1 MSFLNSIINNSKKF
15 EDPFEHWELNKPLT
29 NEALE
34 EIANAAT
41 SPKVYQLYIH
51 GDWDW
56 TKDMLDRAKSAGYKA
71 ICITVDTASYSNR
84 ERPLLSR
91 WVPMSQRTPPDPVW
105 QASVTW
111 DTIERIRQ
119 YVGLP
124 LLVKGIGTGEDASI
138 AIQHGVDVIWVSN
151 HGGRQL
157 DHGLGTLDVLP
168 EVVESVD
175 GKCEIVLDGG
185 VQRGTDVIKALCLG
199 ANAVAI
205 GKLQGLGLSA
215 AGTEGIVRVLELLEI
230 EMRTCLGLL
239 GVTSNAELD
248 ASFLHPAPPV
258 YMPSAL
264 NAFPFWNPRSPEY

>member
-1 MSFLNSIINNSKKF
+1 
-15 EDPFEHWELNKPLT
+15 
-29 NEALE
+29 
-34 EIANAAT
+34 
-41 SPKVYQLYIH
+41 
-51 GDWDW
+51 
-56 TKDMLDRAKSAGYKA
+56 MLDRVKSSGYKA

-124 LLVKGIGTGEDASI
+124 LLVKGIGTAEDASI
-138 AIQHGVDVIWVSN
+138 AMQHGVDVIWVSN

-157 DHGLGTLDVLP
+157 DHGLGTLDILP
-168 EVVESVD
+168 EIVESVD

-205 GKLQGLGLSA
+205 GKLQGWGLAA
-215 AGTEGIVRVLELLEI
+215 AGADGVYRVLEVLENEI
-230 EMRTCLGLL
+230 QVAMRLM
-239 GVTSNAELD
+239 GVTRISDLGPSRVTKALSTTNPHEM
-248 ASFLHPAPPV
+248 SSWVNMPV
-258 YMPSAL
+258 D
-264 NAFPFWNPRSPEY
+264 RIK